1 MSVSD
6 VTVSTWLTWPQHQ
19 VDIDNFDNLM
29 DLVLGD
35 YVEGAPPHISW
46 PENSSFVIMT
56 EEEYENLD
64 DAKLLKIFAT
74 QNIVTT
80 GRSVGKAAW
89 NEDMLSR
96 LAHLDAVIDLQG

>member
-1 MSVSD
+1 
-6 VTVSTWLTWPQHQ
+6 
-19 VDIDNFDNLM
+19 M

-80 GRSVGKAAW
+80 GHSVGKAAW
-89 NEDMLSR
+89 NEDTLSR